1 MGDAHLAIELGSI
14 YLENADTGTL
24 TYEVP
29 FLDTEYQTVATLR
42 DTGTESDGGVNTV
55 VWVSAVHAN
64 SVTIMTSTNITGYVD
79 IFSIKVG

>member
-1 MGDAHLAIELGSI
+1 MTHLVSQKI
-14 YLENADTGTL
+14 
-24 TYEVP
+24 V
-29 FLDTEYQTVATLR
+29 
-42 DTGTESDGGVNTV
+42 TESDGGVNTV